1 MKLSLH
7 LQPLNPVPAR
17 RGGVKVEKRAKLSLT
32 SLYSGM
38 ELVLFFYLIVFL
50 FGLTAGSFLNCVIY
64 RLEKEESF
72 LKGRS
77 FCTQCRHQLTWRDLI
92 PILSFFILKG
102 KCRYCH
108 QKISWQYPLVEIV
121 TGLLFVSISNRF
133 ASIVKEN
140 SFFSAFGN
148 GSSVFNFLNLIYY
161 WTIASF
167 LIIIFVYDL
176 KHYIIPD
183 RVIYPAIG
191 ITFFYNI
198 YQLTINNQRL
208 AINNFSSAILA
219 ATFFLAIVVVSRG
232 RWMGVGDIKLAFLMG
247 LILGFPN
254 ILVALFLA
262 FFLGAI
268 IGLGLIISGRKTLK
282 SEIPFGPFLI
292 TGTFIGLFCGGEIIN
307 WYLKLFV

>member
-1 MKLSLH
+1 M
-7 LQPLNPVPAR
+7 
-17 RGGVKVEKRAKLSLT
+17 
-32 SLYSGM
+32 
-38 ELVLFFYLIVFL
+38 VLINTAIFLLGLIV
-50 FGLTAGSFLNCVIY
+50 GSFLNCVIY

-77 FCTQCRHQLTWRDLI
+77 FCPQCRHQLTWRDLI
-92 PILSFFILKG
+92 PTFSFFILKG

-108 QKISWQYPLVEIV
+108 QKISWQYPLVEIA
-121 TGLLFVSISNRF
+121 TGLLFVSIFNYLSVARVGFVEASPHLTPF
-133 ASIVKEN
+133 ASVLANEG
-140 SFFSAFGN
+140 FAFSDLQ
-148 GSSVFNFLNLIYY
+148 NFLFYSI
-161 WTIASF
+161 ISCF
-167 LIIIFVYDL
+167 LIVIFVYDL

-198 YQLTINNQRL
+198 YQLTVNNQRL

-219 ATFFLAIVVVSRG
+219 ATFFLAIVLVSRG
-232 RWMGVGDIKLAFLMG
+232 KWMGIGDIKLAFLMG

-268 IGLGLIISGRKTLK
+268 IGLGLIISGRKTFK

-292 TGTFIGLFCGGEIIN
+292 TGTFIGLFCGGQIIN
-307 WYLKLFV
+307 WYLRLFV